1 MAERFLIT
9 GGAGFIGS
17 HVVDQLLEQG
27 KEVSVLDIKKPEE
40 ATNLTHVLE
49 DVRYVRGD
57 IRDRERIT
65 ELAREHT
72 HILHLAAIVSV
83 PRSVGD
89 PVGTHETNVDGTLS
103 VFEAAR
109 SGEVQRVVYASSAAV
124 YGDPEVIPT
133 PETVAAKP
141 NTPYGLHKH
150 INEQYGALYS
160 ELYGLSTVGLRFFNV
175 YGARQ
180 DPSSPY
186 SGVISIFARAM
197 AESRAPCI
205 YGDGEQSR
213 DFVHVHDVARACI
226 ATLTSQQTTGAVYNV
241 GTGTQTALHE
251 LLSTMNRVLGTS
263 IAPAYEL
270 PRTGDVR
277 HSCAVIDD
285 FVQKYGVTPTV
296 SLEDGLHE
304 LLKSND

>member
-40 ATNLTHVLE
+40 ATNLTHALE
-49 DVRYVRGD
+49 DVRYVCGD
-57 IRDRERIT
+57 IRDTERIT
-65 ELAREHT
+65 ALVREHT
-72 HILHLAAIVSV
+72 HILHLAAIVSA
-83 PRSVGD
+83 PRSVED

-109 SGEVQRVVYASSAAV
+109 LGGAQRVVYASSAAV

-175 YGARQ
+175 YGMRQ

-197 AESRAPCI
+197 AEGKSPCI

-226 ATLTSQQTTGAVYNV
+226 ATLTSQQTTGVVHNV
-241 GTGTQTALHE
+241 GTGSQTTLHE
-251 LLSTMNRVLGTS
+251 LLSTMNRVLGSRITPTHES
-263 IAPAYEL
+263 SRA
-270 PRTGDVR
+270 GDVR
-277 HSCAVIDD
+277 HSCAIIAD

-296 SLEDGLHE
+296 SLEDGLLE
-304 LLKSND
+304 LLKRGD